1 MTKMIEHTLNL
12 PSMEDLLAD
21 EPSEMPDEFE
31 SDEANQA
38 SLNAAVAMAD
48 AAANHLAI
56 QDGDGHAEAMDVIHK
71 DTLKHARDLVDL
83 GYNVDQRS
91 AATIFEKATMMY
103 KVALDSKDSK
113 RKYQLEAMKLMQ
125 NQRKLELDEQR
136 LRFEMGEQA
145 IETTA
150 TIIED
155 RNDLIKRAREQ
166 AKAASAEATSEGE

>member
-1 MTKMIEHTLNL
+1 MNKMIEHTLGL
-12 PSMEDLLAD
+12 PSMEDFL
-21 EPSEMPDEFE
+21 SEDDDSFDN
-31 SDEANQA
+31 DEANQA
-38 SLNAAVAMAD
+38 SLDTAVALAD
-48 AAANHLAI
+48 AAANQLLI

-136 LRFEMGEQA
+136 LRFEMGEQS
-145 IETTA
+145 IETTT

-166 AKAASAEATSEGE
+166 AKANAQEVEL